1 MNFIHCELPDTDK
14 DLFFGPL
21 EEGDNFTAFG
31 GDLTMADLVVE
42 MGVFPSV
49 KQARKNGWAKPIPA
63 GFSAH
68 KIGKRRFHVLNRFDH
83 AS

>member
-1 MNFIHCELPDTDK
+1 MNFIHCELPEPDK

-21 EEGDNFTAFG
+21 EEGDDFTTFG

-42 MGVFPSV
+42 LGVFPSV

-68 KIGKRRFHVLNRFDH
+68 KIGKRRFHVLNRFNH
-83 AS
+83 VS

>member
-1 MNFIHCELPDTDK
+1 MNFIHCELPDSDK
-14 DLFFGPL
+14 ELFFGPL
-21 EEGDNFTAFG
+21 EEDEAFVAFG

-49 KQARKNGWAKPIPA
+49 KQARKNGWAKPIPP

-83 AS
+83 VS